1 MPAVIRAAAPAFDS
15 SGTPFSTEFADVYH
29 STAGAGQSRHVFLC
43 GSDLPA
49 RWARMRLFT
58 VVEMGFGV
66 GVNFMATWTA
76 WKEDRERCD
85 RLHYVAIEKHPFTR
99 ESLVALHARYPEFAI
114 PSTALCAA
122 WPPAV
127 PGMHR
132 LHFDLGRVS
141 LTVCF
146 GDARDVVP
154 ELALAADAFYL
165 DGFAPDRNPDMWS
178 PGLMKALGRLA
189 APDATIATYST
200 ARAVREALAG
210 AGFMTERRAGF
221 GGKREMLAGRFAP
234 RWQLRN
240 RTEGAKPASD
250 KSVLVVGAGVAG
262 ASVAE
267 RLCARGWR
275 VDLIERRRG
284 PAEEGSGMGAGV
296 LQPHVSRDDSILSR
310 FTRAGFL
317 YAQKTW
323 TEPPSGSAP
332 IFNPCGVLQLAA
344 DTAQELRMAETLS
357 RLGYPPDY
365 AQYRTRDDAATLGG
379 HELDTGGWWFPA
391 AGSMRPAAFV
401 RSQLDS
407 AKGNSNTT
415 LRLHFGRQIESLRRV
430 GGRWQARDARGDL
443 VAEAEIAVLANAH
456 DAARL
461 VDLGPAYLQRVRG
474 QLMQIPAPPFPA
486 PRCVVSGSGYVLPAI
501 DGCAV
506 VGASYDIGD
515 ENTRPEEAATSANLV
530 RLDRLLP
537 GSSVRVDPAS
547 LRSQIGFRCVAADR
561 LPMLGA
567 IVDLAAARIRAS
579 ELTGA
584 RPADLPRITGLF
596 GAFAY
601 ASRGLAWNLL
611 AAELLA
617 CELEGEPLPLERS
630 LKHAVDPGRFAMHRL
645 RHGAL

>member
-1 MPAVIRAAAPAFDS
+1 MPVVIRPATTAFDS
-15 SGTPFSTEFADVYH
+15 SGTPFSPEFADVYH
-29 STAGAGQSRHVFLC
+29 SASGAGQSRHVFLC
-43 GSDLPA
+43 GNDLPA

-58 VVEMGFGV
+58 VVETGFGV
-66 GVNFMATWTA
+66 GLNFMATWTA

-85 RLHYVAIEKHPFTR
+85 RLHYVAIEKHPFTLQ
-99 ESLVALHARYPEFAI
+99 SLVSLHGRYPEFAI
-114 PSTALCAA
+114 PSATLCAA

-132 LHFDLGRVS
+132 LHFDGGRVS

-154 ELALAADAFYL
+154 ELALDADAFYL

-178 PGLMKALGRLA
+178 PGLMKALSRLA
-189 APDATIATYST
+189 APGATIATYST
-200 ARAVREALAG
+200 ARAVRDALAA
-210 AGFMTERRAGF
+210 AGFTTERRAGF

-234 RWQLRN
+234 RWPLRN
-240 RTEGAKPASD
+240 RTQEPGSVSE
-250 KSVLVVGAGVAG
+250 KSALVIGAGVAG
-262 ASVAE
+262 ASVTE

-275 VDLIERRRG
+275 VDLVERRAG
-284 PAEEGSGMGAGV
+284 PAEEGSGMVAGV

-317 YAQKTW
+317 YASKRRID
-323 TEPPSGSAP
+323 PPAGSAP
-332 IFNPCGVLQLAA
+332 IFTPCGVLQLAA
-344 DTAQELRMAETLS
+344 NPTLFLRMAATLS
-357 RLGYPPDY
+357 WLVSPAEY
-365 AQYRTRDDAATLGG
+365 AQYRTRNDAAALAG
-379 HELDTGGWWFPA
+379 HELETGGWWFPA
-391 AGSMRPAAFV
+391 AGWMQPSAFV

-407 AKGNSNTT
+407 AQANPDTT
-415 LRLHFGRQIESLRRV
+415 LLLHFGRQIDSLRLV
-430 GGRWQARDARGDL
+430 GYRWQVRDARGDL
-443 VAEAEIAVLANAH
+443 VAEAAIAVLANAR

-461 VDLGPAYLQRVRG
+461 ADLGPAYLQQVRG
-474 QLMQIPAPPFPA
+474 QVTQVPAPPFPA
-486 PRCVVSGSGYVLPAI
+486 PRCVVCGSGYVLPAI
-501 DGCAV
+501 GGSAV
-506 VGASYDIGD
+506 VGASYDIDD
-515 ENTRPEEAATSANLV
+515 ENTMPDEAATSANLI

-547 LRSQIGFRCVAADR
+547 LRSQVGFRCVAPDR

-579 ELTGA
+579 ELGGA
-584 RPADLPRITGLF
+584 RPPDLPRIPGLF

-617 CELEGEPLPLERS
+617 SEIEGEPLPLERS

-645 RHGAL
+645 RHGTL